1 MQVNPALDGL
11 LDLLAEAVVRELEMQ
26 NAAEGPRFVKDDM
39 EIDDNAAVTAGTEGM
54 TA

>member
-1 MQVNPALDGL
+1 MTLNPAFDGL
-11 LDLLAEAVVRELEMQ
+11 LDLLAEAVVRELELQ
-26 NAAEGPRFVKDDM
+26 NAAEEPRFAKDDM

>member
-1 MQVNPALDGL
+1 MRFNPALSDL
-11 LDLLAEAVVRELEMQ
+11 IDLLAEAVVRELEMQ
-26 NAAEGPRFVKDDM
+26 NAAEGPRFAKNDM